1 MCWEWFCV
9 CVCGSI
15 AAAHGE
21 KEQTTLFIVF
31 KRVETLDETDYTA
44 APWGWNEKQPWCDK
58 RMIQSVCIYIIIITL
73 LFWVHG
79 WSSNNNENGSAESA
93 VEWQPSP
100 NTAAW
105 PTSGP
110 WEFIRGA
117 AGNYWFDGNLFIHST
132 SLFCLLLHLGVTGSD
147 NEMLFH

>member
-1 MCWEWFCV
+1 MRLITPQLPEV
-9 CVCGSI
+9 EMRNSPNVTKDDS
-15 AAAHGE
+15 E
-21 KEQTTLFIVF
+21 
-31 KRVETLDETDYTA
+31 RVY
-44 APWGWNEKQPWCDK
+44 
-58 RMIQSVCIYIIIITL
+58 IYIIIITL

-132 SLFCLLLHLGVTGSD
+132 SLFCLLIWEWQAATMKCSSTRWQKLSLAEHLRKSLPSVPASMYGLCTPKQAMV
-147 NEMLFH
+147 